1 MKYSVDV
8 ASAFPWIVTCGV
20 DYSLDHWV
28 NLVAWGRGVGLVRSG
43 GVVWVNVMN
52 VVDGGVWVDGDG

>member
-1 MKYSVDV
+1 M
-8 ASAFPWIVTCGV
+8 ASAFPWVVTCGV

-43 GVVWVNVMN
+43 GVEWVNVMN
-52 VVDGGVWVDGDG
+52 VFDGKMWVDGDG